1 MDSPTGYY
9 FPECYLKPAI
19 GPQWSHLYP
28 NSPPPATHYVAESP
42 FFSCS
47 TLASFF
53 SLQRSVVKRKKTYL
67 LPELGNFQF
76 SCEFQTEKYLLA
88 AEKSSIFVLREIK
101 QFPPLYQVKYIVVQK
116 APEKCCVGHLLKA
129 VCLLRTM
136 TATLYG
142 RQQSRVVSVN
152 KYKHSCSAEMA
163 SPWFNY
169 RSCQSRW
176 KNTAPDKARPH
187 SLISHRPFSHPEM
200 HRHPSANSQI
210 KPGDAGILLP
220 QTPR

>member
-1 MDSPTGYY
+1 MGN
-9 FPECYLKPAI
+9 
-19 GPQWSHLYP
+19 PQ
-28 NSPPPATHYVAESP
+28 
-42 FFSCS
+42 
-47 TLASFF
+47 
-53 SLQRSVVKRKKTYL
+53 SLFRKK
-67 LPELGNFQF
+67 LGNFASLYKVEDTVLQRV
-76 SCEFQTEKYLLA
+76 TEKCH
-88 AEKSSIFVLREIK
+88 KD
-101 QFPPLYQVKYIVVQK
+101 
-116 APEKCCVGHLLKA
+116 HLLKA
-129 VCLLRTM
+129 VCFFHTM
-136 TATLYG
+136 KATVCA

-187 SLISHRPFSHPEM
+187 SLILHRSFSHPEM

-210 KPGDAGILLP
+210 KPRDRGILLP